1 MKFRTQK
8 RTWKGSGSQSG
19 SWLCIAILSAATLPL
34 FGCSKGGLSGPQG
47 TVHGKVT
54 YNTGP
59 VVPGAL
65 VSFISDSGGSA
76 SAVISSDGTYRLASP
91 QGAGVPVGKY
101 KVIVV
106 PPKTGPELSPD
117 EAMEAS
123 KKSADNNGMGA
134 SVSPLPKRYQ
144 NPATTPETREV
155 VEGDNEIN
163 IDLTDL

>member
-1 MKFRTQK
+1 MKFRTEK
-8 RTWKGSGSQSG
+8 RAWKGSV
-19 SWLCIAILSAATLPL
+19 SWSRNWLPIAILSGATLSL
-34 FGCSKGGLSGPQG
+34 FGCSKGGPSGPQG

-76 SAVISSDGTYRLASP
+76 SAVIDSDGVYRLSSP
-91 QGAGVPVGKY
+91 QGGGVPVGKY

-123 KKSADNNGMGA
+123 KKAADNNGMGA
-134 SVSPLPKRYQ
+134 SLSPLPKRYQ

-163 IDLTDL
+163 VDLTDL